1 MLSQP
6 TLIHFI
12 NTHTHCNLST
22 EELRLRGGGEGEAS
36 TELNLMVFEV
46 CSQVVCVC
54 VFGDVRRGTEQ
65 KRKARSR
72 KKRGSALGSHT
83 HTCTRFSGCCGMFGA
98 VPRQIRAMLAVF
110 DGQPGQ
116 TRPAR
121 HKLLRH
127 MMSGRTHT
135 HTHTHKHTHTKIIP
149 RQTKETDDT
158 QHEAKA
164 KSVSIRCDPAG

>member
-1 MLSQP
+1 
-6 TLIHFI
+6 
-12 NTHTHCNLST
+12 
-22 EELRLRGGGEGEAS
+22 
-36 TELNLMVFEV
+36 MVFEV
-46 CSQVVCVC
+46 FLQLRVCVC
-54 VFGDVRRGTEQ
+54 VCWVILDVGLR
-65 KRKARSR
+65 RKAKSR
-72 KKRGSALGSHT
+72 KMGVCPGVTHTNSNMHSYSHT
-83 HTCTRFSGCCGMFGA
+83 HTCTHFSGCCGMFGA

-127 MMSGRTHT
+127 MMSGQKHMHT
-135 HTHTHKHTHTKIIP
+135 HTHLHTKIIP

>member
-1 MLSQP
+1 ML
-6 TLIHFI
+6 
-12 NTHTHCNLST
+12 
-22 EELRLRGGGEGEAS
+22 
-36 TELNLMVFEV
+36 
-46 CSQVVCVC
+46 
-54 VFGDVRRGTEQ
+54 GDIRRGTEQ
-65 KRKARSR
+65 RRKARSR
-72 KKRGSALGSHT
+72 KKGVCPGVRHTHMHINSNTHSYEHT
-83 HTCTRFSGCCGMFGA
+83 HTHFSGCCGMFGA

-135 HTHTHKHTHTKIIP
+135 HTHIRMHTYTKIIP